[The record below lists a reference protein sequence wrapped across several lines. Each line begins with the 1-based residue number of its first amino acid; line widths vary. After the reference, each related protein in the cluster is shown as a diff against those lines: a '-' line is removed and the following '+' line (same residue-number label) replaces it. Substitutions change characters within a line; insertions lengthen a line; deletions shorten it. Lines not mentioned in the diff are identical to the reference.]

1 MKRTM
6 IALCVAAA
14 LSGATATQ
22 LFAQGVERSEAIASS
37 DALSQISMFS
47 YRDGPKSDLLF
58 RGTPLAAVA
67 EGKVQVEYQNDNA
80 QISAE
85 VQDLPKPASLGPY
98 TTYVLWALTP
108 DGRATNQGVIGGIE
122 GGKGQLETQYNASQ
136 FALIVTAEPH
146 FAVTIPSTMMVLYNV
161 GDDVKGTES
170 KVATLT
176 ERLDYA
182 GAAGSRLSPVNV
194 GEANPVEIVQ
204 ARYAIAIA
212 RAAGADRFSSDAFA
226 TANQKLAAAE
236 AALVGDRSAERKTTP
251 GLAREAVI
259 AGEDARRAAV
269 LASTQNATAERQRAA
284 TVAATNAAND
294 AARIAATAATA
305 TAREATTAAETRAR
319 EDATAAATVSREAA
333 TAAATASREAAT
345 AATAASQAATEV
357 ERERAAIATREAAT
371 AATAAREAATEVERE
386 RAAVAARDALRNR
399 LNEALPTRDS
409 SRGLIAEIGGVQF
422 ATGTADANASARES
436 LSKFSGIVASYPELR
451 FNVEGHT
458 DSMGSAAMNQ
468 ELSLKRATT
477 VRDYLIAQGVPA
489 AKIDV
494 AGLGLSAPIGD
505 NTTTDGRARNRRVE
519 IVVSGAPLTTARL

>member
-22 LFAQGVERSEAIASS
+22 LVAQGVERSEAIASS
-37 DALSQISMFS
+37 DALSQISMYS

-58 RGTPLAAVA
+58 RGTPLAATA
-67 EGKVQVEYQNDNA
+67 EGKVQVEYQNNNA

-85 VQDLPKPASLGPY
+85 VQDLPKPGALGPY
-98 TTYVLWALTP
+98 TTYVLWAVTP

-122 GGKGQLETQYNASQ
+122 GGKGQLDTQYGASQ

-170 KVATLT
+170 KVASLS

-182 GAAGSRLSPVNV
+182 GAAGSRLLPMSV
-194 GEANPVEIVQ
+194 GDDNPLEIVQ

-212 RAAGADRFSSDAFA
+212 RAAGAERFSSDAFA

-236 AALVGDRSAERKTTP
+236 VALAGDRSAERKTMP

-269 LASTQNATAERQRAA
+269 LASTQNAAAERQQAA

-305 TAREATTAAETRAR
+305 AAREAATAAETTAR
-319 EDATAAATVSREAA
+319 EDA

-345 AATAASQAATEV
+345 AEATASREAAAAATAAS
-357 ERERAAIATREAAT
+357 EAASEL
-371 AATAAREAATEVERE
+371 AIGVERE
-386 RAAVAARDALRNR
+386 RAAVAARDELRGR

-422 ATGTADANASARES
+422 ATGTADANAAARES

-489 AKIDV
+489 SKIDV

-519 IVVSGAPLTTARL
+519 IVVSGAPLTTTSL